1 MSRSLDAVRVPLIA
15 LLMAVAPALL
25 LAATFTVV
33 RRYR

>member
-1 MSRSLDAVRVPLIA
+1 MSRTLDAARVPLIA

-25 LAATFTVV
+25 LTATFTVV